1 MSVPVSVSST
11 VPPPVP
17 VPGRPPRSHLY
28 VPADQ
33 PRFLR
38 AAPRSGADALILDLE
53 DAVAPARK
61 DEARAAAVAFAGERP
76 AEGPELWIRINEGA
90 RGRDDARALLATG
103 RVDGLWMPKATAGG
117 DLDALIALI
126 AATPSAPPSATPDAA
141 APNAAAPNAA
151 TLSGAP
157 AVALGL
163 LIESATGLLSLGDTA
178 CRAGVRHLQLG
189 EVDLRAD
196 LRMAPDPAPGGDHLL
211 DWARGLAVT
220 HTAAHGLVSAVAPV
234 SVHTSDPEAFAASSR
249 RLRALGFQGRACI
262 HPAQVAVANEVFGVG
277 PGELADAHAL
287 LDLFEHRLDEGS
299 GAFRDGRGAMVDAAT
314 VRRARELTGR
324 TGAS

>member
-1 MSVPVSVSST
+1 MPVPST
-11 VPPPVP
+11 TPGPVPTPLP

-53 DAVAPARK
+53 DAVASARK
-61 DEARAAAVAFAGERP
+61 DAARAAAVAFAASFAEEHP
-76 AEGPELWIRINEGA
+76 AGGPELWVRINEGA
-90 RGRDDARALLATG
+90 RGRDDARALVATG
-103 RVDGLWMPKATAGG
+103 RFDGLWIPKATAGA
-117 DLDALIALI
+117 DLDELIGLV
-126 AATPSAPPSATPDAA
+126 PD
-141 APNAAAPNAA
+141 
-151 TLSGAP
+151 G

-163 LIESATGLLSLGDTA
+163 LIESATGLLSLGATA
-178 CRAGVRHLQLG
+178 GRPGVRHLQLG

-196 LRMAPDPAPGGDHLL
+196 LRMTPDPGPGDDLL
-211 DWARGLAVT
+211 DWARGLTVA
-220 HTAAHGLVSAVAPV
+220 HTAAHGLLSAVAPV
-234 SVHTSDPEAFAASSR
+234 SVHTSDPEAFRASSV

-262 HPAQVAVANEVFGVG
+262 HPAQVAVANEVFGVD

-287 LDLFEHRLDEGS
+287 LDLFEHRIGAGS
-299 GAFRDGRGAMVDAAT
+299 GVFRDGEGAMVDAAT

-324 TGAS
+324 TG

>member
-1 MSVPVSVSST
+1 MSASVP
-11 VPPPVP
+11 
-17 VPGRPPRSHLY
+17 GQPPRSHLY

-61 DEARAAAVAFAGERP
+61 DAARAAAVAFAEESAADR
-76 AEGPELWIRINEGA
+76 PELWVRINEGA
-90 RGRDDARALLATG
+90 RGRDDARALVATG
-103 RVDGLWMPKATAGG
+103 RVDGLWIPKATAGA
-117 DLDALIALI
+117 DLDELIGLVAVV
-126 AATPSAPPSATPDAA
+126 PS
-141 APNAAAPNAA
+141 
-151 TLSGAP
+151 
-157 AVALGL
+157 VALGL
-163 LIESATGLLSLGDTA
+163 LIESATGLLSLGSTA
-178 CRAGVRHLQLG
+178 GRPGVRHLQLG

-196 LRMAPDPAPGGDHLL
+196 LRMTPDPGPGDGLL
-211 DWARGLAVT
+211 DWARGLAVA

-234 SVHTSDPEAFAASSR
+234 SVHTSDPEAFRASSV

-262 HPAQVAVANEVFGVG
+262 HPVQVAVANEVFGVD

-287 LDLFEHRLDEGS
+287 LDLFEHRVGAGS
-299 GAFRDGRGAMVDAAT
+299 GVFRDSGGAMVDAAT

-324 TGAS
+324 TDRADRAGRTDGADRTDGAGRADGTGPTA